1 MRAPLEEASPLSV
14 AQTDRHFYPP
24 LAVYEG
30 DVFKR
35 FMNFV
40 AMQPL
45 VVDEASMTHMKA
57 IDVLFHLLYGGLT
70 CYQRLQSDRPKC

>member
-1 MRAPLEEASPLSV
+1 MQNVGIATLSGR
-14 AQTDRHFYPP
+14 TRE
-24 LAVYEG
+24 YEG

-45 VVDEASMTHMKA
+45 VVDEASMPHMKA
-57 IDVLFHLLYGGLT
+57 IDALFHLLYGGLT
-70 CYQRLQSDRPKC
+70 CYQRLQSDGPKC

>member
-1 MRAPLEEASPLSV
+1 MQNVGIATLSGR
-14 AQTDRHFYPP
+14 TRE
-24 LAVYEG
+24 YEG

-45 VVDEASMTHMKA
+45 VVDEASMPHMKA
-57 IDVLFHLLYGGLT
+57 IDVLFHLMYGSLMSSKGLE
-70 CYQRLQSDRPKC
+70 SDRPK